1 MHRRYE
7 LSQAQWDFIK
17 GELGPPRPRG
27 RPRAD
32 LRKML
37 NGILWILHSGASW
50 RDLPLHYGPWKT
62 VYGHFSR
69 WAQSGVFERI
79 LQKLQIRLDREGLI
93 DWDVFMVDGTS
104 VRASKAAAGAGKRGD
119 PESPSITLWGAREA
133 GLVPRSIWLATGEDS
148 PSPPRSRRA
157 RSTSAR
163 SSKRSPRASGSAGP
177 AGGRA
182 SDQGPGPGTEPTAPG
197 ASADGSG
204 PTTSGP

>member
-7 LSQAQWDFIK
+7 LTQAQWDFIK
-17 GELGPPRPRG
+17 GELAPPKPRG

-62 VYGHFSR
+62 VYGHFLR
-69 WAQSGVFERI
+69 WAKGGTFERV
-79 LQKLQIRLDREGLI
+79 LRKLQIRLDREGLI
-93 DWDVFMVDGTS
+93 DWDIFMVDGTS
-104 VRASKAAAGAGKRGD
+104 VRASKAAAGAGKRGE
-119 PESPSITLWGAREA
+119 PENPSITLWGAREA
-133 GLVPRSIWLATGEDS
+133 GLAPRSILLAMEEDS
-148 PSPPRSRRA
+148 PSPPASRRA

-163 SSKRSPRASGSAGP
+163 SSKRSPRASGFANP
-177 AGGRA
+177 AGGPAR
-182 SDQGPGPGTEPTAPG
+182 DPGPGPEIRPTVPDP
-197 ASADGSG
+197 SADGSG